1 MEPKLLVSLSKSVE
15 GDMVKDLIEEEIVL
29 LGLKV
34 HEKG

>member
-1 MEPKLLVSLSKSVE
+1 MEQKLLVSLSNSVE
-15 GDMVKDLIEEEIVL
+15 GDRVKDLIEEEIGL